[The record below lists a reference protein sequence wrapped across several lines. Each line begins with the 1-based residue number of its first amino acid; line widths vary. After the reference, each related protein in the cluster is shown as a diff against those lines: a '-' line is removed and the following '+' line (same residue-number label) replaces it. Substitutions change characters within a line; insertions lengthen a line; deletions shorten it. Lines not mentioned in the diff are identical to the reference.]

1 MHLKPKYINIIINIL
16 LGAAWAA
23 SFYGL
28 LNGFFSIHGNFF
40 VRLANSII
48 HFGLGLVFVIIV
60 ELIYLQFKKYEE
72 QKETNR
78 LLKKL
83 LEKES

>member
-1 MHLKPKYINIIINIL
+1 MHLSPKYINTIINIL

-28 LNGFFSIHGNFF
+28 LNGFFSINGNLF

-48 HFGLGLVFVIIV
+48 HFGLGLIFVLIV
-60 ELIYLQFKKYEE
+60 ELIYLQFKRYEE

-78 LLKKL
+78 LLKKI

>member
-1 MHLKPKYINIIINIL
+1 MHLSPRYINIIINIL

-28 LNGFFSIHGNFF
+28 LNGFFSINGNLF
-40 VRLANSII
+40 VRFANGII
-48 HFGLGLVFVIIV
+48 HFGLGLIFVLLV
-60 ELIYLQFKKYEE
+60 ELIYLQFKRYEE

-78 LLKKL
+78 LLKKI